1 MKAILYFLPVL
12 IILLSGCSH
21 PVKDEF
27 LSKTDSLEQIVVSL
41 KDSLTFAPDDTI
53 NYYYQ
58 EALAYSQL
66 FERKMMSFPNDP
78 AMAEKFLLF
87 TDVFKT
93 MKKFMKK
100 KDGLSQSLDFCLKQI
115 SDLRSDLK
123 SDNNKMKDLKQYYY
137 DEENEVLKLS
147 GKILEGADLMSSSL
161 ETYKQLR
168 PYMALLADSLNNLS
182 E

>member
-1 MKAILYFLPVL
+1 MKTFIYILPFVFLYL
-12 IILLSGCSH
+12 CGCSH
-21 PVKDEF
+21 PVKEEF

-41 KDSLTFAPDDTI
+41 KDSLGFVPDDTI
-53 NYYYQ
+53 SFYYQ
-58 EALAYSQL
+58 EALSYSQL
-66 FERKMMSFPNDP
+66 FEGKMMDFPKDDE
-78 AMAEKFLLF
+78 MAKKFLLF

-100 KDGLSQSLDFCLKQI
+100 KEGLKQSLDFCLKQI
-115 SDLRSDLK
+115 SDLQADLK
-123 SDNNKMKDLKQYYY
+123 SDNTKMKDLKQYYY

-168 PYMALLADSLNNLS
+168 PYMAILADSLNNLS